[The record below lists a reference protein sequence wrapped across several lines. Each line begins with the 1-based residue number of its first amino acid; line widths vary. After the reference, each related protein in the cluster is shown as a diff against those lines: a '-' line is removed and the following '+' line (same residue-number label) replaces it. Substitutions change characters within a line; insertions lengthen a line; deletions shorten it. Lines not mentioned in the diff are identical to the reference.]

1 MRILRKK
8 LARSVLG
15 LLASEVPIG
24 AAALPLQ
31 AQLSG
36 HAAYAFPARPRRPP
50 TLRRNTRGK
59 NQNTIT
65 GWGKKVQKVQVFLQK
80 IFLPAPLPIMY

>member
-8 LARSVLG
+8 LARPV
-15 LLASEVPIG
+15 LASEVPIG

-50 TLRRNTRGK
+50 TLRRHTTMFQATHERPTDGELPGK
-59 NQNTIT
+59 
-65 GWGKKVQKVQVFLQK
+65 LRCDS
-80 IFLPAPLPIMY
+80 P